1 MTAAIHIRM
10 RSIFIVVFFLGAVNA
25 YAQKPV
31 ITSVD
36 LLATYPLAR
45 VLVTGSGFD
54 SNTAN
59 LVVWFDQVKGTVVR
73 ASVFSVEVTVPPQAR
88 LHNIEVIHLVSRL
101 SAKSPLKFMPVYSG
115 EGFNPTKLTAPL
127 IFTSFNAVFD
137 VCSCDLNNDNKP
149 ELIGTK
155 YENTA
160 TDIIVLQNQS
170 TPGNIAFTKLDKTNL
185 PVLGINA
192 PTGQVTCGDLNGDG
206 KPDLVTSRSGTTAN
220 SIFVLRNTGTP
231 GIDFAAPLEL
241 LLDAGHFA
249 RQVSIN
255 DLNGD
260 GKPEIIVANS
270 FNNVLYIFL
279 NQSSNGTLSI
289 SPSPLKITLD
299 GAPNS
304 LALEVQ
310 DFDGDQKSD
319 IAFTQNQSANLY
331 IMKNQSSGTI
341 SFAKPTVIALAG
353 TFNDLNSADF
363 NKDGKLDLAITSPFN
378 NQVVVLINQSNNTNY
393 SFGTPIIL
401 STSNG
406 PFGMDVSD
414 MDGDGFPDIIVGART
429 VAAIDV
435 FLHDRNASPGFNKV
449 VVTTSKPNWFVRAGD
464 LDGDAKPDIAFTSF
478 NAVSSSYS
486 IEILRNRNCHLPK
499 ILNEAPLSICPGQT
513 IRLNAIP
520 APNVTFEWKNGATS
534 IKNSSDAFVDITA
547 AGTYTV
553 TATGESGLCSVV
565 SASFIVSSGTGSAPA
580 TPAINPITPVC
591 IGSTLNIT
599 TAAVAGATYQ
609 WEGPAGLDVSEADPT
624 LSIPNITATQA
635 GLYTLRVKVGDCTS
649 DSDTEE
655 AQLIDMGAFSISS
668 NMANPLCEGQSATL
682 AVNSAPSHTYQWRK
696 DGADIAGQTGNTLS
710 VNQEGLYTVNVTYTG
725 CSKETAGYQI
735 IILTKPVAKFNTSAS
750 SACIGSLISFT
761 NTSTVDSRATAIYA
775 WDFGDGQTAS
785 SADATHTYASVGTF
799 STTLAVSYSGLASCT
814 GNVSTS
820 ISIADASPPE
830 IISEKTEICPGQE
843 TMLSIAGTYSTITWN
858 TGETAAFIIVS
869 LPGPYTVTTEDSN
882 GCVGNDDI
890 AIAESAGC
898 GTIELNIPNMFSPNG
913 DTRNDRWVISGAE
926 DYPECTMK
934 IYDDKGV
941 RIFQQTGYPAEGW
954 DGVYNGKSLPDGV
967 YYYVF
972 SCPEGKP
979 KTGSVTIF
987 R

>member
-1 MTAAIHIRM
+1 MIR
-10 RSIFIVVFFLGAVNA
+10 ILTVVLFFGAFSA
-25 YAQKPV
+25 FGQRPV
-31 ITSVD
+31 INSVE
-36 LLATYPLAR
+36 LLSTYPLAR

-73 ASVFSVEVTVPPQAR
+73 STAFSVEVTVPPQAR

-101 SAKSPLKFMPVYSG
+101 SSKSPLKFMPAYSG
-115 EGFNPTKLTAPL
+115 EGFDPAKLSASL
-127 IFTSFNAVFD
+127 SFTSFNAVFD
-137 VCSCDLNNDNKP
+137 VCSCDLNNDSKP
-149 ELIGTK
+149 DLIGTK

-160 TDIIVLQNQS
+160 TDLIVLQNQS
-170 TPGNIAFTKLDKTNL
+170 NPGNLAFTKFDKTNL
-185 PVLGINA
+185 PVLGLNA
-192 PTGQVTCGDLNGDG
+192 PTGHVTCGDLNGDG
-206 KPDLVTSRSGTTAN
+206 KPDLVASRSGTTAN

-231 GIDFAAPLEL
+231 TIDFAASVEL

-270 FNNVLYIFL
+270 FNNVFYIFV
-279 NQSSNGTLSI
+279 NQSSGGTLTI
-289 SPSPLKITLD
+289 NPTPLKITLD

-310 DFDGDQKSD
+310 DFDGDQKPD
-319 IAFTQNQSANLY
+319 IAFTQNQSANLF
-331 IMKNQSSGTI
+331 IMKNQSAGTI
-341 SFAKPTVIALAG
+341 SFAKPTTIAVAG

-363 NKDGKLDLAITSPFN
+363 NKDGKLDLVATSPFN
-378 NQVVVLINQSNNTNY
+378 NQVVVLINQSTSAAY
-393 SFGTPIIL
+393 SFGTPITL

-406 PFGMDVSD
+406 PFGVDVSD
-414 MDGDGFPDIIVGART
+414 IDGDGFSDIIVGART

-435 FLHDRNASPGFNKV
+435 FLHNRNASPGFNKV
-449 VVTTSKPNWFVRAGD
+449 IVNTSKPNWFVKVGD

-478 NAVSSSYS
+478 NAVSSSFS

-499 ILNEAPLSICPGQT
+499 ILNEAPLNICPGQT

-520 APNVTFEWKNGATS
+520 ALNVTFEWKNGATS
-534 IKNSSDAFVDITA
+534 IKNSADPFVDITT

-553 TATGESGLCSVV
+553 TATGESGACSVV
-565 SASFIVSSGTGSAPA
+565 SASFVVSSGVGSPPA
-580 TPAINPITPVC
+580 TPVINAITSVC

-599 TAAVAGATYQ
+599 TANVAGATYQ

-624 LSIPNITATQA
+624 LSIPNVTATQA
-635 GLYTLRVKVGDCTS
+635 GLYTLRVKVGDCLS

-655 AQLIDMGAFSISS
+655 AQIIDMGAFSISS
-668 NMANPLCEGQSATL
+668 NVVSPLCEGQSATL
-682 AVNSAPSHTYQWRK
+682 SVNSASGHTYQWRK
-696 DGADIAGQTGNTLS
+696 DGADISGQIANTIT
-710 VNQEGLYTVNVTYTG
+710 VNQQGTYTVNVTYTG
-725 CSKETAGYQI
+725 CSKETAGYQLV
-735 IILTKPVAKFNTSAS
+735 ILTKPVAKFTAS
-750 SACIGSLISFT
+750 SNSACIGSLLSFT
-761 NTSTVDSRATAIYA
+761 NTSTVDNRATTTYA

-799 STTLAVSYSGLASCT
+799 STMLTVSYSGLASCT
-814 GNVSTS
+814 SNTSTS
-820 ISIADASPPE
+820 ISVADATPPV
-830 IISEKTEICPGQE
+830 IVSEKAEICPGQE
-843 TMLSIAGTYSTITWN
+843 TMLSIEGTYSAITWN

-869 LPGPYTVTTEDSN
+869 QPGPYTVTTEDAG
-882 GCVGNDDI
+882 GCAGNDDI
-890 AIAESAGC
+890 SIAETVGC
-898 GTIELNIPNMFSPNG
+898 GELELDIPNMFSPNG

-926 DYPECTMK
+926 KYPTCTMK
-934 IYDDKGV
+934 VYDDKGV

-954 DGVYNGKSLPDGV
+954 DGVYNGKSMPDGV

-972 SCPEGKP
+972 SCPDGKP
-979 KTGSVTIF
+979 KTGSVTIL